1 MVDLVAVVHGPL
13 IGLLNGGARIPHI
26 GHGIHQHTI
35 AGGGAQRIHHQ
46 QLLLRILFLQHFR
59 RQKSVV
65 NGAGLAGGKAQMQ
78 HVAAPLQQLFKERHI
93 FRHIDLGGLRQ
104 LACRQHF
111 VEMRQSLRI
120 AAHVVHIGH
129 VIHHIGIKQ
138 NGNAAALQI
147 VVRHIH
153 GGAAAQCKVS

>member
-1 MVDLVAVVHGPL
+1 
-13 IGLLNGGARIPHI
+13 
-26 GHGIHQHTI
+26 
-35 AGGGAQRIHHQ
+35 
-46 QLLLRILFLQHFR
+46 
-59 RQKSVV
+59 
-65 NGAGLAGGKAQMQ
+65 MQ
-78 HVAAPLQQLFKERHI
+78 HVAAPLQQFFKERHI

-129 VIHHIGIKQ
+129 IIHHIGIKQ
-138 NGNAAALQI
+138 NRNAAALQI